1 MAEQLMPEKA
11 KYYYWIICKWANRGF
26 FSINFHLFG

>member
-11 KYYYWIICKWANRGF
+11 KYYYWIICKWAHRGF
-26 FSINFHLFG
+26 FSINFNLFC